1 MAFAKQRQRGRCMGE
16 QIDPHCDMEARRMAS
31 MEPATRQASRGSG
44 TGAIGASHS
53 DRRADAES
61 GS

>member
-1 MAFAKQRQRGRCMGE
+1 MGE
-16 QIDPHCDMEARRMAS
+16 RIDRHCDMEARRMAS
-31 MEPATRQASRGSG
+31 IEPAARRANRGSG

-53 DRRADAES
+53 DRRADSES